1 MVNLIVRFVKVYF
14 SAIVTSVKIAAIM
27 AAIFMGIALAEYD
40 FSSRSY
46 FKDPEFLVTYLP
58 MLLLA
63 SAYMF
68 LIFNVIGAFISAIY
82 SADVIS
88 RNADLPRQP
97 HRNLQVAV
105 MNRLFDQ
112 IIEAAKR

>member
-1 MVNLIVRFVKVYF
+1 MVNLMVRFAKVYF
-14 SAIVTSVKIAAIM
+14 SAIGTSVKIAAVI
-27 AAIFMGIALAEYD
+27 ASVFMGLALAEYD
-40 FSSRSY
+40 FSSASY
-46 FKDPEFLVTYLP
+46 FKDPEFLVAYLP

-68 LIFNVIGAFISAIY
+68 LIFNGIGAVISVIY

-105 MNRLFDQ
+105 INRLFDQ